1 MRTPE
6 SPVPSGRSISA
17 ERDDYFC
24 EMTTVGPLESRRTW
38 LHNVGSAY
46 WQPLR
51 PSVPPICQPRI
62 ARSPM
67 SQVSSFSNSR
77 TEIAGLAVAD
87 LASEFGTPLYAY
99 DWSVI
104 ERRIADLG
112 QFDVIRY
119 AQKANSNLAVLD
131 RMRRSGVKVD
141 AVSAGEIRRAIAAGY
156 STDPQRSEIVYTA
169 DLFDRESLDLVVEH
183 ALPVNCGSPDMIS
196 QLGERR
202 PGAEVVLRINPGFGH
217 GHSQKTNTGGEQS
230 KHGIWHT
237 QINDCLRRAD
247 QHGVTVTGLHM
258 HIGSGTDLE
267 HLSAVCDAMER
278 AAQEVG
284 RTLQMISAGGG
295 LPVPYRENE
304 TYVDLE
310 RYFEL
315 WDAVR
320 SRLSDSFGHSV
331 SLEIEPGR
339 YLVAE
344 SGYLIAEVRSVK
356 RVGDNLFA
364 LVDAGFNDLARPVM
378 YGSYHPIS
386 VAARSGDTG
395 TRSQQ
400 DVVVGGPLCESGDIF
415 TQREGGYVD
424 SRRLPSPQVGD
435 FIVLE
440 NAGAYG
446 FVMSSN
452 YNSKRRAAEV
462 LIEDGRAKLIRARE
476 TFEDLIR
483 GERIPD

>member
-1 MRTPE
+1 MI
-6 SPVPSGRSISA
+6 PVS
-17 ERDDYFC
+17 
-24 EMTTVGPLESRRTW
+24 T
-38 LHNVGSAY
+38 
-46 WQPLR
+46 
-51 PSVPPICQPRI
+51 
-62 ARSPM
+62 
-67 SQVSSFSNSR
+67 FSNSR
-77 TEIAGLAVAD
+77 TDIAGLAVRELAD
-87 LASEFGTPLYAY
+87 QFGTPLYVY
-99 DWSVI
+99 DQAVI
-104 ERRIADLG
+104 DRRIADLA

-119 AQKANSNLAVLD
+119 AQKACSNIAILD
-131 RMRRSGVKVD
+131 RMRRRGVVVD
-141 AVSAGEIRRAIAAGY
+141 AVSAGEIHRAIAAGY
-156 STDPQRSEIVYTA
+156 STDPRKAEIVYTA
-169 DLFDRESLDLVVEH
+169 DIFDREALDLVVEH
-183 ALPVNCGSPDMIS
+183 RLPVNCGSPDMIS
-196 QLGERR
+196 QLGEAPSR
-202 PGAEVVLRINPGFGH
+202 AEVTLRINPGFGH

-247 QHGVTVTGLHM
+247 QTGVTVTGLHM

-278 AAQEVG
+278 AAKEVG
-284 RTLQMISAGGG
+284 RTIQVISAGGG

-310 RYFEL
+310 KYFEL

-320 SRLSDSFGHSV
+320 NRLSDSFGHRV

-344 SGYLIAEVRSVK
+344 SGFLVAEVRSVK
-356 RVGDNLFA
+356 QVGNNLFA

-386 VAARSGDTG
+386 VAARSGNAADREQTEI
-395 TRSQQ
+395 
-400 DVVVGGPLCESGDIF
+400 VVGGPLCESGDIF

-424 SRRLPSPQVGD
+424 SRRLPVPQVGD
-435 FIVLE
+435 FIVIE

-462 LIEDGRAKLIRARE
+462 LIENHQPKLIRSRE
-476 TFEDLIR
+476 SFDDLIR
-483 GERIPD
+483 GEAIPESE